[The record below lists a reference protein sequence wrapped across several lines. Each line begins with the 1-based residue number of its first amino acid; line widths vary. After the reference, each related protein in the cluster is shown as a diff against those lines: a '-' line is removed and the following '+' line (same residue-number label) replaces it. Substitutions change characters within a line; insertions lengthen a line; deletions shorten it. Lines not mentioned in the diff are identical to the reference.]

1 MVEKQLP
8 FTSRTVDLSKK
19 SEEFKIM
26 YKTIHPDHQAS
37 AKVPILEVGFPGEKD
52 YVQLVESAVCTKYVA
67 TAWPYR
73 GSDLLPAWP
82 GLLGDVHAREA
93 LSAARID
100 LFVDLYMGNVV
111 PGYYRLMK
119 AKKKSELKKHY
130 EKFLH
135 ALVKVDN
142 CLRMHGCEDGGPFF
156 IGYNFTLAEC
166 LTAPFV
172 VRMLANL
179 PFHRSIDIFE
189 DCRSL
194 NLMKLFVWLE
204 AVRDRESLAL
214 TSPSIASLSEPPKAF
229 VEMHLSKLERLQQ
242 WLTFAR

>member
-1 MVEKQLP
+1 
-8 FTSRTVDLSKK
+8 
-19 SEEFKIM
+19 M

-52 YVQLVESAVCTKYVA
+52 YVQLVESSVCTKYVA

-135 ALVKVDN
+135 ALVKQVFSFPS
-142 CLRMHGCEDGGPFF
+142 CHHPCTFHHQILRQ
-156 IGYNFTLAEC
+156 T
-166 LTAPFV
+166 V
-172 VRMLANL
+172 VV
-179 PFHRSIDIFE
+179 
-189 DCRSL
+189 SL
-194 NLMKLFVWLE
+194 IIE
-204 AVRDRESLAL
+204 
-214 TSPSIASLSEPPKAF
+214 T
-229 VEMHLSKLERLQQ
+229 
-242 WLTFAR
+242 T